1 MGWSDYVLKRAA
13 FTVVTIFVA
22 ISLNFLLFRV
32 LPGTA
37 VSSLARVPNATI
49 QLKRH
54 LTTEFGLN
62 LSLRTQYLDYLR
74 QLFRG
79 NLGISFANQ
88 QPVTSNLAEALFNT
102 LPVVTVATVLS
113 LVLGIA
119 TGVLSAWRRGT
130 VLDQLSTNSAI
141 VLYALPTQWIALLLL
156 IAFARYLPTAGTDSP
171 FAVVAPPF
179 WQHLGDVI
187 EHMVLPATTLVL
199 TLYGGNT
206 LIVRSALLE
215 TLGEDYMLTARA
227 KGIGRG
233 KMMWA
238 HALRNAMLPTITV
251 LAQDVGLLIGGIVA
265 VETIFAYPGIG
276 RLLVYALERHDL
288 PLMQAAI
295 LIMTAIQCLANL
307 AADLLYCV
315 FNPKIRYGRALN

>member
-1 MGWSDYVLKRAA
+1 VGWSDYVLKRAA

-102 LPVVTVATVLS
+102 LPVVTVATILS

-238 HALRNAMLPTITV
+238 HALRNAMLPITT
-251 LAQDVGLLIGGIVA
+251 LITLSLGSIVA
-265 VETIFAYPGIG
+265 GAILMEVVFSWPGIG
-276 RLLVYALERHDL
+276 LALYQAVAERDYPMLEGGFLLFTVSVVLFNF
-288 PLMQAAI
+288 I
-295 LIMTAIQCLANL
+295 
-307 AADLLYCV
+307 ADLLY
-315 FNPKIRYGRALN
+315 FRLDPRISR

>member
-102 LPVVTVATVLS
+102 LPVVTVATILS

-238 HALRNAMLPTITV
+238 HALRNAMLPITT
-251 LAQDVGLLIGGIVA
+251 LITLSLGSIVA
-265 VETIFAYPGIG
+265 GAILMEVVFSWPGIG
-276 RLLVYALERHDL
+276 LALYQAVAERDYPMLEGGFLLFTVSVVLFNF
-288 PLMQAAI
+288 I
-295 LIMTAIQCLANL
+295 
-307 AADLLYCV
+307 ADLLY
-315 FNPKIRYGRALN
+315 FRLDPRISR

>member
-1 MGWSDYVLKRAA
+1 MKWGDYLLRRVA

-54 LTTEFGLN
+54 LTAEFGLN
-62 LSLRTQYLDYLR
+62 LSLGTQYLDYLK
-74 QLFRG
+74 QLFHG

-88 QPVTSNLAEALFNT
+88 QPVTANLATALYNT
-102 LPVVTVATVLS
+102 LPVVTIATVLS
-113 LVLGIA
+113 LILGVG

-130 VLDQLSTNSAI
+130 VTDQVSTNAAI
-141 VLYALPTQWIALLLL
+141 VLYALPTQWIALVLL
-156 IAFARYLPTAGTDSP
+156 IAFSRYLPTAGTSNP
-171 FAVVAPPF
+171 FAVTAPPF
-179 WQHLGDVI
+179 WQHLGDVFA
-187 EHMVLPATTLVL
+187 HMALPAATLVL

-227 KGIGRG
+227 KGIGHRR
-233 KMMWA
+233 MMWS
-238 HALRNAMLPTITV
+238 HALRNAMLPITTLV
-251 LAQDVGLLIGGIVA
+251 TLSLGSIVA
-265 VETIFAYPGIG
+265 GAILMEVVFSWPGIG
-276 RLLVYALERHDL
+276 SALYQAVEQRDYPMLQGGFLLFTVSVVLF
-288 PLMQAAI
+288 
-295 LIMTAIQCLANL
+295 NL
-307 AADLLYCV
+307 LADLIYFKLD
-315 FNPKIRYGRALN
+315 PRISR